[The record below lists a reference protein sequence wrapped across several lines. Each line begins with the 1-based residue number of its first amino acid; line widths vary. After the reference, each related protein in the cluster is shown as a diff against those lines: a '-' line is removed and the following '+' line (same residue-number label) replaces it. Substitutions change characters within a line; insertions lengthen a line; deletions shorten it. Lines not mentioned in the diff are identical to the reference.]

1 MVVTE
6 KEIETLVSLRVD
18 IEKLSKV
25 SSDGKNL
32 LLRIPKEITEYLGL
46 EKTSRLKWYVNLDR
60 KVKLEVVR

>member
-32 LLRIPKEITEYLGL
+32 LFLIPKEITEYLGL